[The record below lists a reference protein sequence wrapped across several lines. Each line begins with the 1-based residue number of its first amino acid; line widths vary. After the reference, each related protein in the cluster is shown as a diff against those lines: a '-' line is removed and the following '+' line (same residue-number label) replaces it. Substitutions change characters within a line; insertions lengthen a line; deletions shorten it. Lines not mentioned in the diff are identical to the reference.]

1 MKTKFNFYKTLA
13 ALAIICLFGLGSC
26 KKYLSPAPLSTFD
39 PSVVFG
45 NLANAKAAVLGAYND
60 MEGDQTYGIRVSLY
74 YPYDSDE
81 MMGASGT
88 GDNDRRDIA
97 HYSLTPGNAQL
108 FSPFNQL
115 YQGVERAN
123 NCIYYIPKMDLYTN
137 GTAIQKGQLQRM
149 YGEALTLRAQY
160 YFELIRN
167 WGDIPVQWLPSALL
181 PTPYLAKTDRD
192 TIYNQLIADLA
203 VAETLV
209 PWRTDL
215 STIGDVWDQRFTK
228 GSVKALRAKLAMFRG
243 GYSLRI
249 ATKQMERRSDYLT
262 YYAIAKQECSDLMA
276 RRDNNTLN
284 PSYKAVFKNS
294 ICARLG
300 TDPYGEIM
308 MRVGMASGTQTDSKL
323 GTYNGTK
330 VNGVGSSTLG
340 ILPTYFYMFDSTD
353 LRRDVTAVPYE
364 ITFDTVKLGHPIT
377 TIVDGK
383 FRKEWASSPN
393 LYFSAGIG
401 KTSFTPISNAS
412 LGNLEYDWPLIRF
425 SDVLLMYAEADNE
438 INGAPSAAGVSA
450 VNEVSLRAHGG
461 VQALV
466 PTIPTTHDAF
476 FQYLVKE
483 RLLEFGGEG
492 IRKYDLIRWNLLT
505 PALAQTINNL
515 KSMATTTPVFTP
527 FTYMAAPPSYVTTSG
542 NFPASMYFKTVN
554 GGANGYPSSNPT
566 NDEYQVFS
574 NSYYK
579 AAPTATPTGNTKVAW
594 MANTAITTSFVAYY
608 GIGYVDGKSELYPFP
623 QQAIDANFNLV
634 QNPGY

>member
-1 MKTKFNFYKTLA
+1 
-13 ALAIICLFGLGSC
+13 
-26 KKYLSPAPLSTFD
+26 
-39 PSVVFG
+39 
-45 NLANAKAAVLGAYND
+45 
-60 MEGDQTYGIRVSLY
+60 MEGDQAYGIRISLY
-74 YPYDSDE
+74 YPYDTDE

-97 HYSLTPGNAQL
+97 HYSLTAGNAQL
-108 FSPFNQL
+108 YSPYNQL

-123 NCIYYIPKMDLYTN
+123 NCIYYIPKMSLYTT
-137 GTAIQKGQLQRM
+137 GTALQQAQLQRM

-167 WGDIPVQWLPSALL
+167 WGDIPVQWLPSALM
-181 PTPYLAKTDRD
+181 PTAYLAKTDRD

-203 VAETLV
+203 TAETFV

-215 STIGDVWDQRFTK
+215 TAITGETWDQRFTK
-228 GSVKALRAKLAMFRG
+228 GSVKALRAKIALFRG

-249 ATKQMERRSDYLT
+249 GTKQMERRSDYLT
-262 YYAIAKQECSDLMA
+262 YYAIAKQECADIMA
-276 RRDNNTLN
+276 RRDNHTLN

-294 ICARLG
+294 ICAHLA

-308 MRVGMASGTQTDSKL
+308 MRIGMAAGTQTDSKL
-323 GTYNGTK
+323 GIYNGTK
-330 VNGVGSSTLG
+330 VNGVGGSTLF

-364 ITFDTVKLGHPIT
+364 IALDTVKRGHAIT
-377 TIVDGK
+377 SIYDGK
-383 FRKEWASSPN
+383 FRKEWVISPSY
-393 LYFSAGIG
+393 YFSAGVG
-401 KTSFTPISNAS
+401 TTSYTPVSNNA
-412 LGNLEYDWPLIRF
+412 LQNMELDWPLIRF
-425 SDVLLMYAEADNE
+425 SDVLLMYAETDNE
-438 INGAPSAAGVSA
+438 IGGAPSAAAISA

-461 VQALV
+461 VQSSV

-492 IRKYDLIRWNLLT
+492 IRKYDLLRWNLLT
-505 PALAQTINNL
+505 AALAQTKSNL
-515 KSMATTTPVFTP
+515 TSMATTTPVFTP
-527 FTYMAAPPSYVTTSG
+527 FTYMAAPPTYATAGTLPS
-542 NFPASMYFKTVN
+542 SMFYPTVN
-554 GGANGYPSSNPT
+554 GGSRGYPSSTPS

-579 AAPTATPTGNTKVAW
+579 AAPTTTPTGTTKVAW
-594 MANTAITTSFVAYY
+594 MANTTISTAILAYL

-623 QQAIDANFNLV
+623 QQAIDANYNLV